1 MDSGVSNLFRW
12 RIENLD
18 TYHRAK
24 ITTWLVDQRRLGN
37 TTPMIT
43 SAVVDATEKAPPLTV
58 DDRAERLLRFL
69 AQETENLGEIVE
81 IAPVMSIGGSIGNNT
96 RLNIAIQAM
105 ARSESVGFEE
115 VPFLLD
121 YLEEVGWIRVSRRN
135 DQTRRCTVTVAGY
148 RRIAEQEVNPSSDQA
163 FVAMWFDPTMDE
175 ARDKGILPAIW
186 NTGYRP
192 LVISEKPDVDKID
205 DEIIGEI
212 RRSRFLV
219 ADFTHGDKGARGG
232 VYYEAGFALG
242 LGLQVIRS
250 CKKHVIERNELHFDV
265 RQHHHIVWET
275 ADELRVGLE
284 ARIRALLPDG
294 PHRENIPPRNDS

>member
-1 MDSGVSNLFRW
+1 MGESV
-12 RIENLD
+12 
-18 TYHRAK
+18 
-24 ITTWLVDQRRLGN
+24 GN
-37 TTPMIT
+37 
-43 SAVVDATEKAPPLTV
+43 K
-58 DDRAERLLRFL
+58 
-69 AQETENLGEIVE
+69 
-81 IAPVMSIGGSIGNNT
+81 T
-96 RLNIAIQAM
+96 RLDIAMQAM
-105 ARSESVGFEE
+105 AISESVGVDE

-121 YLEEVGWIRVSRRN
+121 YLEEVGWIKADRRN
-135 DQTRRCTVTVAGY
+135 DQTRRCTVKVAGH
-148 RRIAEQEVNPSSDQA
+148 RRIAEQEVNPRSDQV

-175 ARDKGILPAIW
+175 ARDKGILPAIL

-212 RRSRFLV
+212 RRSRFIV

-250 CKKHVIERNELHFDV
+250 CKKDMIERNELHFDV
-265 RQHHHIVWET
+265 RQHHHIVWEM

-294 PHRENIPPRNDS
+294 PHRENIPSRNAS